1 MNEGNIYGYARVSAK
16 DQHLARQYD
25 ALHESGV
32 LDKNIF
38 ADKSTGSDFNRP
50 SYKRLI
56 RKLKPKDTVF
66 IKSIDRLGRN
76 YDEILEEWR
85 HITKDIQADIVVI
98 DMPILDT
105 RIELPGITGVFLTDI
120 ILQIL
125 SYIAQV
131 ERENTKQRQAEGIA
145 AAKARGVKFG
155 RPKIIRSN
163 IYENTKQLYQ
173 SGIIT
178 RKEAASRMRIGTTT
192 FDTWLKQDEDTE
204 SR

>member
-1 MNEGNIYGYARVSAK
+1 MNEGNIYGYARVSTK

-25 ALHESGV
+25 ALHERGV
-32 LDKNIF
+32 LDQNIF
-38 ADKSTGSDFNRP
+38 ADKSTGSNFNRP

-85 HITKDIQADIVVI
+85 RITKDKQADIVVI

-105 RIELPGITGVFLTDI
+105 RNDLPGITGVFLADI
-120 ILQIL
+120 VLQIL

-131 ERENTKQRQAEGIA
+131 ERETIKQRQAEGIA
-145 AAKARGVKFG
+145 AAKARGVQFG
-155 RPKIIRSN
+155 RPKIIRPN
-163 IYENTKQLYQ
+163 IYEKTKQLYR
-173 SGIIT
+173 SGVIT
-178 RKEAASRMRIGTTT
+178 RREAAARMKIGTTT
-192 FDTWLKQDEDTE
+192 FDTWLKQDDDTE